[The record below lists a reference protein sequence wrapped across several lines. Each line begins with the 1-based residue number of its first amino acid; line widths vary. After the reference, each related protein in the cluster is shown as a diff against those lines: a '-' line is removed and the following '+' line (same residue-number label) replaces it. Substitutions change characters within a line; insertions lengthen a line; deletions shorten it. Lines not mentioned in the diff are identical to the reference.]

1 MSRLSLLLISF
12 ILLLFGYPAF
22 TQETSD
28 PEEEDAFSMEDLL
41 SMSLEDLLNIELET
55 GSFLSLDLQN
65 SSVSMTIIT
74 AEQIQS
80 SGARHLSDALEIYV
94 PGFQNLINKW
104 NGFIWGMR
112 GVASD
117 RNTKFIFLVNG
128 HKMNT
133 ESRDGAMTELDLGLL
148 DDVERIEVLRGPAG
162 LVYGSGAIAGVINIV
177 TKEFEKETVTIS
189 SKLQTWNMET
199 FGTEIQGSG
208 AGQLTE
214 DATIKIDIGYR
225 ESEGVGLERARLWG
239 RPTWP
244 YASWNG
250 NGTPNGALSMGSAG
264 STPGNYKAAADFN
277 YKNLRVYTRW
287 THQVT
292 NGSGWFV
299 LDPWPDIYGTP
310 TEDSPSRMVDG
321 AVQTSDSAYANYES
335 WDNNRRQY
343 LLNNVSTQATYNLP
357 VGSNEILFRA
367 GADALTNRIQFEDL
381 KAYTRQAA
389 EERNTKINETFGE
402 RRYNA
407 SATYLFTSREDIQ
420 FAAGYEYR
428 YYDIGE
434 DMSGM
439 NALNGNPLHLVVSNV
454 KYNYHSV
461 FGEGIYNINDK
472 FATHFGLRY
481 DRHTRTAQH
490 GGVLNPKIGLVF
502 KPNDNHSVKLVYQQS
517 ANNGSAD
524 NYEFNRYSISDEGIP
539 FEGDD
544 YHFSDPTRPE
554 NILPPV
560 NEELLKQLKPERSQ
574 SIELMTFHQIG
585 KNIIALPSFSYNIIS
600 DLFAWNQTL
609 FRVVNAGRYSFINID
624 LDLQY
629 SSDKLSV
636 GLNHTMQQL
645 VGVDVANEAYTE
657 TQPQFDGGI
666 MQIENGDTTY
676 IPNPTGAIDTIH
688 FNSVRDNITVD
699 GKNFMSL
706 NTHTSKVFVDIKP
719 ANWVTLHTSARVF
732 WGLKGRTDLHE
743 FDPETHEAAIADGT
757 ASETQLIL
765 DDIKGN
771 ISNATEFEYFDI
783 HKTAIVKMNAGVTF
797 KRPES
802 PLTVSFHVY
811 DLLAGNGSEANK
823 NSIRWM
829 PAFSP
834 DALDLFGVDL
844 RSYAFKL
851 TYQF

>member
-1 MSRLSLLLISF
+1 MGRFSLLHISL
-12 ILLLFGYPAF
+12 ILLLFSYPAF

-28 PEEEDAFSMEDLL
+28 SEEGDAFSMEDLL
-41 SMSLEDLLNIELET
+41 SMSLEDLLDIELET

-104 NGFIWGMR
+104 NGVIWGMR

-177 TKEFEKETVTIS
+177 TKEFQEESVAIS
-189 SKLQTWNMET
+189 SKVQTWSMET
-199 FGTEIQGSG
+199 FGVEIQGSG
-208 AGQLTE
+208 AAELGE
-214 DATIKIDIGYR
+214 DATVRLDLGYR

-250 NGTPNGALSMGSAG
+250 NSTPEGAPSMGSAG
-264 STPGNYKAAADFN
+264 STPGNYKVAADFN
-277 YKNLRVYTRW
+277 YKNFRMYTRW

-299 LDPWPDIYGTP
+299 LDPWPEIYGAP
-310 TEDSPSRMVDG
+310 TENSPSRLVDG
-321 AVQTSDSAYANYES
+321 IPQTSDSPYANFES

-343 LLNNVSTQATYNLP
+343 LLNNISTQASYNLP
-357 VGSNEILFRA
+357 VGSNEVLFRA

-381 KAYTRQAA
+381 KAYTGQAA
-389 EERNTKINETFGE
+389 EERKTKIAETFGE

-407 SATYLFTSREDIQ
+407 SAAYLYTSQEKIQ
-420 FAAGYEYR
+420 FAAGYEFR
-428 YYDIGE
+428 FYDIGK

-439 NALNGNPLHLVVSNV
+439 NSLNQKPLHFVVSNV
-454 KYNYHSV
+454 QYYYHSI
-461 FGEGIYNINDK
+461 FGEGVYNINDM
-472 FATHFGLRY
+472 FSTHFGVRY
-481 DRHTRTAQH
+481 DRHTRTVQH
-490 GGVLNPKIGLVF
+490 GGVLSPKIGLVF
-502 KPNDNHSVKLVYQQS
+502 KPSENHSVKLVYQQS

-524 NYEFNRYSISDEGIP
+524 NYEFNRYLVSDEGVP
-539 FEGDD
+539 FDGDD
-544 YHFSDPTRPE
+544 YHFSDPTRTE
-554 NILPPV
+554 NIIPPV
-560 NEELLKQLKPERSQ
+560 NDELLKELKPERSQ
-574 SIELMTFHQIG
+574 SVELMSFHQIG
-585 KNIIALPSFSYNIIS
+585 KNIIATPSFSYNVIS
-600 DLFAWNQTL
+600 DLFAWNQVL
-609 FRVVNAGRYSFINID
+609 FRVVNAGKYSFINLD

-629 SSDKLSV
+629 SSEKLSF

-645 VGVDVANEAYTE
+645 VGVNVAGESYTE
-657 TQPQFDGGI
+657 TQPEFDGGI
-666 MQIENGDTTY
+666 MQINNGDTTY
-676 IPNPTGAIDTIH
+676 IPKPTGAIDTIH
-688 FNSVRDNITVD
+688 FNSVRDNITID

-706 NTHTSKVFVDIKP
+706 NTHTSKVFIDFRP
-719 ANWVTLHTSARVF
+719 AKWVTLHTSARVF
-732 WGLKGRTDLHE
+732 WGLEGRTAIHE
-743 FDPETHEAAIADGT
+743 FDPEAHEEAMANGT
-757 ASETQLIL
+757 ASETQVVL

-771 ISNATEFEYFDI
+771 ISNAAEFEYFDI
-783 HKTAIVKMNAGVTF
+783 HKTAMVKMNAGITF

-811 DLLAGNGSEANK
+811 DLLAGNGSEANR
-823 NSIRWM
+823 NSLRWM

-834 DALDLFGVDL
+834 DALDLMSVDL
-844 RSYAFKL
+844 RSFAFKV
-851 TYQF
+851 TCQF